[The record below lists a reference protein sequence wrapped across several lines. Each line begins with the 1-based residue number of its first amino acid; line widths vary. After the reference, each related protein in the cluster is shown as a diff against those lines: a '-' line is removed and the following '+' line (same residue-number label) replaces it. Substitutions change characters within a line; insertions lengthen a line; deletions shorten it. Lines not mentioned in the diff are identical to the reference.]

1 MYSNLAENGV
11 LFVRHTRN
19 KRKTRIGR
27 LFEKFLCAV
36 KDLMSAR

>member
-27 LFEKFLCAV
+27 LIEKFLCAL

>member
-1 MYSNLAENGV
+1 MYSNLADSGV
-11 LFVRHTRN
+11 VFVRHTRN

-27 LFEKFLCAV
+27 FFENLLCAL

>member
-19 KRKTRIGR
+19 QRKTRIGR
-27 LFEKFLCAV
+27 LFENFVCAF
-36 KDLMSAR
+36 KDLMSVR